1 MLIPPALQQR
11 YRYLF
16 GFYDRNGDALLTLAD
31 DHGPAAEVVADRWQ
45 GRQVPLQDLLA
56 QL

>member
-1 MLIPPALQQR
+1 MLIPSALQQR
-11 YRYLF
+11 NRHLF

-31 DHGPAAEVVADRWQ
+31 DDGPAAEVVADRWQ
-45 GRQVPLQDLLA
+45 GRQAPLQDLLA